1 MNETLLPF
9 QNFDQACHAVLE
21 LLQNQFGF
29 DLWMMTR
36 TLEDEWVVLQAQD
49 KSYQVQ
55 EGQVFRW
62 QDSFCSR
69 MVQGEGPNI
78 APDSDLISAYAQAPI
93 GQQVDIKSYIGLPVY
108 RQDGELF
115 GTLCAID
122 PNIQPETIRE
132 AQPTIEL
139 MAKLLGALI
148 SKEFELL
155 ESKRNCKQ
163 ALTLAETDKLTNCL
177 NRRGWERATEAAT
190 IENKS
195 LGTPVHVFIIDLDNM
210 KKVNDE
216 QGHLAGDALIKR
228 TAELLYTHLADQD
241 VIARLGGD
249 EFGVI
254 TFNQSPQEADT
265 WLNQINHLFQESD
278 IVASI
283 GYAKHYPQQEFKETI
298 HQADSIMYK
307 IKKSKNQT
315 Y

>member
-1 MNETLLPF
+1 MNESLLPY
-9 QNFDQACHAVLE
+9 QSFDQACRAVLE
-21 LLQNQFGF
+21 ALQNQFGF

-36 TLEDEWVVLQAQD
+36 TLEDEWVVLQAKDQF
-49 KSYQVQ
+49 YQVQ

-78 APDSDLISAYAQAPI
+78 APNSDLISAYAQAPI
-93 GQQVDIKSYIGLPVY
+93 GQQVDIKAYIGLPVY

-122 PNIQPETIRE
+122 PHTQPEKIRE

-139 MAKLLGALI
+139 MAKLLGTLI

-163 ALTLAETDKLTNCL
+163 ALNLAETDKLTNCL
-177 NRRGWERATEAAT
+177 NRRGWERATKAAI

-228 TAELLYTHLADQD
+228 SAELLYTHLADQD

-254 TFNQSPQEADT
+254 TFNQSPQEADI
-265 WLNQINHLFQESD
+265 WLNQLTRLFQASD
-278 IVASI
+278 IAASI
-283 GYAKHYPQQEFKETI
+283 GHAKHHPQQEFEETI
-298 HQADSIMYK
+298 YHADSIMYQV
-307 IKKSKNQT
+307 KKSKK
-315 Y
+315 